1 MMQEVFEQLDTGNT
15 EDYRLYRSTDLSLF
29 ANRNSSVLPHNF
41 SIISGDMADQHH
53 RVQLH
58 AALMKF
64 ILSNRTEIHR
74 RTLKTG

>member
-1 MMQEVFEQLDTGNT
+1 MQVVFEQLDTGNT

-29 ANRNSSVLPHNF
+29 ANRNSSVIVLPHNF

-64 ILSNRTEIHR
+64 ILSDRTELHR
-74 RTLKTG
+74 RT

>member
-1 MMQEVFEQLDTGNT
+1 MTQVVFEQLDTGNT
-15 EDYRLYRSTDLSLF
+15 EDYRLYRFTDLSLF
-29 ANRNSSVLPHNF
+29 ANRNYSVIVLPHNF

-64 ILSNRTEIHR
+64 ILSDRTELHR
-74 RTLKTG
+74 RT